1 MLRLVS
7 RPMDFDR
14 SPSASITR
22 QLAKLNLIA
31 SDHPFLFSRR
41 EQMPVHDEL
50 LWKILEGQV
59 RTVTWDDEG
68 NLTTLGIWGSND
80 FLGQP
85 FSIVAPYQIEC
96 LNPVKAIRC
105 PMPAAPQTTSILL
118 NNIQQ
123 TEKLMSILQIRAM
136 TDRIYKILDWLSERF
151 GHAYP
156 LGKTVGFGLTHQQIA
171 DLAGTTRVTVT
182 RLLQILEADQR
193 ICRLP
198 KRHIMLLRRS

>member
-14 SPSASITR
+14 SSSSSITR
-22 QLAKLNLIA
+22 QLANLMIG
-31 SDHPFLFSRR
+31 SDQPSIFNRR

-50 LWKILEGQV
+50 LWQILEGQV
-59 RTVTWDDEG
+59 RTITWDDEG
-68 NLTTLGIWGSND
+68 NLTTLGIWGPTD

-85 FSIVAPYQIEC
+85 FSIVSPYQIEC
-96 LNPVKAIRC
+96 LTSVKAIRC
-105 PMPAAPQTTSILL
+105 PMPAPPQTMSILL
-118 NNIQQ
+118 NNIQH
-123 TEKLMSILQIRAM
+123 TEKLMSILQVKSM
-136 TDRIYKILDWLSERF
+136 SDRIYKILDWLSERF
-151 GHAYP
+151 GRSYP

-182 RLLQILEADQR
+182 RLLQVLEADKK

-198 KRHIMLLRRS
+198 KRHIMLLS

>member
-7 RPMDFDR
+7 RPMDYDR
-14 SPSASITR
+14 SPAASITR
-22 QLAKLNLIA
+22 QLARLNLTS
-31 SDHPFLFSRR
+31 SDQPLLFSRR

-59 RTVTWDDEG
+59 RTLTWDDEG
-68 NLTTLGIWGSND
+68 NLTTLGIWGPTD

-96 LNPVKAIRC
+96 LTPVKAIRS
-105 PMPAAPQTTSILL
+105 PMPAAPQAMPILL
-118 NNIQQ
+118 NNLQQ
-123 TEKLMSILQIRAM
+123 TEKLMSILQIKSM
-136 TDRIYKILDWLSERF
+136 SDRIYKILDWLSERF

-156 LGKTVGFGLTHQQIA
+156 LGKTVGLGLTHQQIA

-182 RLLQILEADQR
+182 RLLQILEADKR

-198 KRHIMLLRRS
+198 KRHIMLPR